1 MIRALVAFYSRTGVT
16 RLIAHQLARRLGAD
30 LLHIRDVRPRD
41 GMLGYMRSALEA
53 MHVTLPEI
61 AHSVIDP
68 SDYELVVLG
77 TPVWASHVSSPVRR
91 FLHDHAGLLRP
102 CRVLLHDGRKRRRG
116 RLSRHARSHR
126 QGCRSGLCA
135 AGPRYP
141 SGKAFGGSGRVRCE
155 TDPGA
160 HIHGPPP
167 EECRASKPCPYV
179 KSAKTT
185 TSTRLP

>member
-77 TPVWASHVSSPVRR
+77 TPVWASHVCSPVRR
-91 FLHDHAGLLRP
+91 FLHDHAGLLRR
-102 CRVLLHDGRKRRRG
+102 RVAFFCTMGESGAEGAFRDMHDLIGRDAEANCALLDRDILQEKHLAALDAFVAKLTQARIYTAPRREN
-116 RLSRHARSHR
+116 A
-126 QGCRSGLCA
+126 
-135 AGPRYP
+135 
-141 SGKAFGGSGRVRCE
+141 V
-155 TDPGA
+155 
-160 HIHGPPP
+160 
-167 EECRASKPCPYV
+167 RASH
-179 KSAKTT
+179 AH
-185 TSTRLP
+185 L